1 MKGLWKYV
9 DRSTEPP
16 SEDANADVIAD
27 SYQCTSVISSYIM
40 FHTCRH
46 LESSH
51 KSLSTSYI
59 SQQGTAQDKRD
70 ERGML
75 DGVTPERDE
84 GID

>member
-1 MKGLWKYV
+1 M
-9 DRSTEPP
+9 
-16 SEDANADVIAD
+16 IAD
-27 SYQCTSVISSYIM
+27 SYQYTSVISSSIM
-40 FHTCRH
+40 CHTCRR
-46 LESSH
+46 LESCH

-59 SQQGTAQDKRD
+59 SQQGTAQEAVFQKGD